1 MKKVAIFMLLLTLS
15 FCSETTKED
24 INTART
30 FIETFGGS
38 ERDFGKSV
46 VQTNDGGFVVTGYKG
61 DYDLSSWDLWLI
73 KTDVYG
79 NEEWNRT
86 FGGDIFDSGEDIA
99 QTKDGGLIVTGWT
112 ESSGAGGYDLWLL
125 KTDSTGNEEW
135 SKTFGGEGED
145 RGFAVEQTNDKGFII
160 AGFASLAQNGET
172 NAWLIKTDS
181 TGTEEWSRT
190 FHFQYFDCAY
200 DVTQTNDGGYA
211 MTGSATYL
219 SNTSAWLLKTDENG
233 LEQWRHDNYNEMT
246 ASYSLAQTADAGFVI
261 TGYKGSFSDSA
272 DAMVV
277 RTDDYGFYD
286 WSIIY
291 DDMGNERGNSIV
303 VTSENEY
310 MITGYTETTSGDM
323 SDLFLLKCT
332 EAGNISWS
340 KNFDLSL
347 KDFGYKII
355 ETADSGYVVTGM
367 TETDEEGDVLLI
379 KTDEYGNA
387 D

>member
-1 MKKVAIFMLLLTLS
+1 
-15 FCSETTKED
+15 
-24 INTART
+24 
-30 FIETFGGS
+30 
-38 ERDFGKSV
+38 
-46 VQTNDGGFVVTGYKG
+46 VVTGYKG